1 MREILIKQTGK
12 QLIRT
17 SRGDIYILFTLL
29 ERHEPA
35 TRIFLLFARL
45 DSSVSCLN
53 CDDIT
58 LVICLIKLKHS
69 PRFDSTVSRKCLPEL
84 GTLLRTRCEFIRR
97 SYEGRSSSR
106 IASREPA
113 DSTAYV
119 NTTSDW
125 SRAPSDSTST
135 RKNRES
141 FPNTDTNLPLELN
154 LTIFYRQ
161 RTRQTQSPPSNPT
174 LAPPKKDSPESSTC
188 VRMHLQQTT
197 RTYRDSALEY
207 QYQHRVTAGGK
218 EIRDWLSI

>member
-17 SRGDIYILFTLL
+17 SRCDIYILFTLL
-29 ERHEPA
+29 ERHELA
-35 TRIFLLFARL
+35 RRIFILFARL

-69 PRFDSTVSRKCLPEL
+69 PRFDSTARSYRIQEMFTRL
-84 GTLLRTRCEFIRR
+84 GTLLRTRCEFIRQ
-97 SYEGRSSSR
+97 SYEGHSSR
-106 IASREPA
+106 IANREPA

-154 LTIFYRQ
+154 LTIFCRQ
-161 RTRQTQSPPSNPT
+161 RTRQTQSPSSNPT
-174 LAPPKKDSPESSTC
+174 PTPSKKDSPESSTY
-188 VRMHLQQTT
+188 VRTSTT
-197 RTYRDSALEY
+197 YYKNISRLGSRISISAPC
-207 QYQHRVTAGGK
+207 VTAGGK
-218 EIRDWLSI
+218 